1 MEGTEQLQLIFH
13 GPKDDSVETLRKL
26 KGAFIGELGLSVEE
40 VKQFLEST
48 PAIIFST
55 AEASEAYRIVHIL
68 ENAGALVEV
77 DEDDNAH
84 LGAEDKQ
91 SFEFT
96 LEFDDLEDE
105 SPKAKEL
112 SPTRVYTLDFNPDL
126 EHESVTD
133 KLGTDLNTLEFEGIS
148 PIPDTVERP
157 EKQQHEGPSLAND
170 ATDTT
175 EEDTRP
181 LTAESASTTETP
193 LLSFEAD
200 GLATDTTDT
209 QNEWNLESPLSLHIE
224 SEADQEETPE
234 STLEPPAPEW
244 DLSFESETQLSDNE
258 DFTESNSSPDS
269 GSTTELV
276 AGDVAEPSPILSAD
290 IDSFEEVLFE
300 LPDEP
305 ALSACEN
312 SSPVS
317 APEEPSLSSSDD
329 VLPSSP
335 LHEAIEDELPL
346 GSLGV
351 TPEDHLSTKRKREH
365 SAYRRGLFLRGLGL
379 GFILCLAAV
388 NGFLF
393 WERMNIEPIVP
404 AFVEKTLED
413 EKPLPLLST
422 ATEMEAT
429 LPSPSIKKQ
438 SLKGSTITPFGTVW
452 LDVIVGNGTLVSGEI
467 SFSAEQPKPLT
478 KKEVV
483 EGISPRPWLHNTE
496 FSTSS
501 FSTSQA
507 GMSIAEGSIKLFIE
521 QGRERFREIGY
532 MRLITSYNP
541 DAMQLSGRMILL
553 KDDKQAS
560 PSAPSFLFSGDQSQ
574 GFTLEAQIPFSVQ
587 FDSLQFDPS

>member
-13 GPKDDSVETLRKL
+13 GPKDDSVETLRKV

-77 DEDDNAH
+77 GEDDNAH
-84 LGAEDKQ
+84 LGAEDEQ

-96 LEFDDLEDE
+96 LEFDDLAEE
-105 SPKAKEL
+105 SSKGKEP
-112 SPTRVYTLDFNPDL
+112 SPTRIYTLDFNPDL
-126 EHESVTD
+126 EHGSGTD
-133 KLGTDLNTLEFEGIS
+133 KLRTDGNTLEFEGIS
-148 PIPDTVERP
+148 PIPDEAELP
-157 EKQQHEGPSLAND
+157 EKQQHEESSFAND
-170 ATDTT
+170 ATEFTT

-181 LTAESASTTETP
+181 LTAESSRTETP

-200 GLATDTTDT
+200 GSATDTTDT
-209 QNEWNLESPLSLHIE
+209 QNEWNLEAPLSLHIE
-224 SEADQEETPE
+224 QEADQEETPE
-234 STLEPPAPEW
+234 SAPEPPAPEW
-244 DLSFESETQLSDNE
+244 NLSFESKTQLSDNE
-258 DFTESNSSPDS
+258 DLTENNPSADS

-276 AGDVAEPSPILSAD
+276 AGDVAESSPILSAE

-305 ALSACEN
+305 ALSTCEN
-312 SSPVS
+312 SLPVS
-317 APEEPSLSSSDD
+317 APEGHSLSSSDD

-335 LHEAIEDELPL
+335 LHEAVEDELPL
-346 GSLGV
+346 GSLGI
-351 TPEDHLSTKRKREH
+351 TPDDALTTRRKRH
-365 SAYRRGLFLRGLGL
+365 QSAHRRGLFLRGLGL

-393 WERMNIEPIVP
+393 WERMNIEPTVP
-404 AFVEKTLED
+404 AFVENTLEN
-413 EKPLPLLST
+413 EKPLSLFST
-422 ATEMEAT
+422 ATDRET
-429 LPSPSIKKQ
+429 KPQSPSLKKQ
-438 SLKGSTITPFGTVW
+438 PLKGSAITPFGTVW
-452 LDVIVGNGTLVSGEI
+452 LDVIVRNGTLVSGEI

-496 FSTSS
+496 FSTPS

-541 DAMQLSGRMILL
+541 DVMQLSGTMILL
-553 KDDKQAS
+553 KDNKQAL
-560 PSAPSFLFSGDQSQ
+560 PTAPGFRFSGDQAQ
-574 GFTLEAQIPFSVQ
+574 GLTLEAQIPFSIQ
-587 FDSLQFDPS
+587 FDR